1 MDQQRFDDVDAYLD
15 ALFVGDDQVLDATL
29 RSLADAGM
37 PAISVSPTQGRFLT
51 VIARACGARRI
62 LEIGTLAGY
71 STICLARAL
80 PADGR
85 LVSLEYDA
93 SYADVARTNV
103 ERAGLSAVVEIRVGR
118 AIDTLPALADEAPFD
133 LVFIDADK
141 VSYPE
146 YLEWAV
152 RLSRPGTLIIADN
165 VVREG
170 EVLHPDSADEN
181 VPADPSVQRA
191 ARLGRASRG
200 DRSAARRI
208 EGVRR
213 DGVRRRPIAGRP
225 RRPMLS

>member
-15 ALFVGDDQVLDATL
+15 ALFVGDDPVLDATL

-71 STICLARAL
+71 STICLARGL

-93 SYADVARTNV
+93 SYADVARANV
-103 ERAGLSAVVEIRVGR
+103 DRAGLSAVVDIRVGR
-118 AIDTLPALADEAPFD
+118 AIDALPALANDAPFD

-141 VSYPE
+141 VSYPA

-170 EVLHPDSADEN
+170 EVLHPESADEN
-181 VPADPSVQRA
+181 VPAIRRFNELLA
-191 ARLGRASRG
+191 ADERLLATALQLVGSKGYDGMAF
-200 DRSAARRI
+200 AV
-208 EGVRR
+208 VR
-213 DGVRRRPIAGRP
+213 
-225 RRPMLS
+225 